1 MKQSSILPIIPPT
14 ELLKYYPAIIAFLF
28 LSLVLNA
35 APTKLFETPGDEES
49 WETQTGYNL
58 RTTVKSADHGPD
70 GKKCTSFRIEFK
82 DPSLRKGDSRW
93 FNLTKAITPDS
104 SWKNAESIGF
114 ELASNQ
120 KTGWYVSWELI
131 EEDGTK
137 FAPKMIP
144 FHSLPERFTKYKYK
158 FSDLI
163 CKEDGNRKIHPE
175 KIIGISFGGG
185 AVPGTI
191 FFRNFELLEK
201 EAEKTEPFLAVRI
214 TGTRYPSHTLDPGDN
229 VNLRIILR
237 KRPQTVQALLLKIT
251 DYYGAVVR
259 EEMLDVSKR
268 VIKVN
273 PGKLPPGYY
282 EVRIHAVDKNGAM
295 DRNSCI
301 LTSGTQ
307 IPGVYT
313 FMIAAE
319 TEKKV
324 IEDIRRRAS
333 DSFYGIQNIRDQFG
347 AATGTGA
354 PWKIEMPR
362 WNWDEPTR
370 PKIDAG
376 GLTAQTRKKLAM
388 PPQPDYLFG
397 ICSFTNHSSEVPQWA
412 KTERTETNKRGVKA
426 LSEWQS
432 YVENTARVNKHR
444 YTHMKKR
451 PYELTWEPNLSG
463 PHYSGKP
470 PYWTA
475 RDTVDFYRDSAPSI
489 RKVDENALILGPKSA
504 GNINYIEETLKL
516 GLGKYIDAISLHMY
530 STPVPEE
537 GNLPSLIAALR
548 SLSKKYMGREVD
560 IYNTEAGYH
569 SKVNGGHDLKGQAR
583 KLIRYSLIMHG
594 EGIKAFLMF
603 YLFDHGLNDYGSWGL
618 YFNPRPNADFS
629 PEELM
634 PKPVAAAY
642 SVTTSLLRGA
652 KPRMHL
658 RWIDTDLWGYVF
670 ERDGKPVIALWDPY
684 RTRTI
689 RFPVGNVSTV
699 TQVGFMGR
707 RTKLP
712 VKNGVISLELSPD
725 VLYLLGT
732 DPELWLN
739 SSMEGMLPDRGIAP
753 LELYLGETSVL
764 PAGKAG
770 AVETFGDLRAELK
783 AGKVQL
789 TVPENASPG
798 VLPLIFPGKNGKTI
812 RFARINPPLVIKFTE
827 MIQKKDQMILNVS
840 IRNTASLAF
849 RGDLKLTSP
858 AGVAEQ
864 NVEFPAKKET
874 VVALPVQKIT
884 SNFDPLTPFKGEL
897 QLKTKGQLLKKDLQ
911 FTFLAAF
918 EKGKSGSGALFTDE
932 VRLKGT
938 GASGKED
945 SAVIKFSRNSKG
957 LLLKIA
963 SQDDVFHQQYSD
975 GDLWRNDSIQL
986 AFDTDPANLFEY
998 DELTART
1005 SKKVT
1010 SIGLAL
1016 SPKGPVAHRYLTFNE
1031 KILKTGTISG
1041 EIPFS
1046 VKRTGNVTQYD
1057 ILIPWEQIGLKPEEA
1072 KAGKQ
1077 LGIALL
1083 INDSDGI
1090 QTQRKV
1096 IPLFGGIFDNSGWR
1110 RYGILTLK

>member
-1 MKQSSILPIIPPT
+1 MENKIQMKERSLFIPKQGTAIFLLIFSVLSVWSLNGMDLFQESGKASSW
-14 ELLKYYPAIIAFLF
+14 K
-28 LSLVLNA
+28 
-35 APTKLFETPGDEES
+35 TKH
-49 WETQTGYNL
+49 GYNL
-58 RTTVKSADHGPD
+58 KTGIKRIPSGPD
-70 GKKCTSFRIEFK
+70 GKNCTEFNIQYK
-82 DPSLRKGDSRW
+82 DPSNRIADARW
-93 FNLTKAITPDS
+93 FQIIKPVVKQK
-104 SWKNAESIGF
+104 SWNNAEFFAF
-114 ELASNQ
+114 EFCSN
-120 KTGWYVSWELI
+120 KKNGWSLRFGLM
-131 EEDGTK
+131 EEDGSV
-137 FAPKMIP
+137 FRVPGRPMEI
-144 FHSLPERFTKYKYK
+144 LPLEYVKCKYR
-158 FSDLI
+158 FSDLV
-163 CKEDGNRKIHPE
+163 CSGDRNRKFNPAKLSAFRID
-175 KIIGISFGGG
+175 GG
-185 AVPGTI
+185 APIGSLYLKNLKIGEKQLPGI
-191 FFRNFELLEK
+191 K
-201 EAEKTEPFLAVRI
+201 PFLRAKLKDCDNRSNTIWKGKETIVLL
-214 TGTRYPSHTLDPGDN
+214 TGAAPKEISSLNCVIRDYFGKTVLSKNVSAEQSSISLRPG
-229 VNLRIILR
+229 V
-237 KRPQTVQALLLKIT
+237 
-251 DYYGAVVR
+251 
-259 EEMLDVSKR
+259 
-268 VIKVN
+268 
-273 PGKLPPGYY
+273 LPPGYY
-282 EVRIHAVDKNGAM
+282 EVQVYPVRKNSVPE
-295 DRNSCI
+295 NESCI
-301 LTSGTQ
+301 ETSGTQ
-307 IPGVYT
+307 IPGLFT
-313 FMIAAE
+313 FAVAAE
-319 TEKKV
+319 TKEE
-324 IEDIRRRAS
+324 IIHDIKRRGMN
-333 DSFYGIQNIRDQFG
+333 SFYGIQNPRSQYNT
-347 AATGTGA
+347 ALTTGA
-354 PWKIEMPR
+354 SWEINMPR
-362 WNWDEPTR
+362 WSWHEPEK
-370 PKIDAG
+370 PQIGSDGLPMWMKKILAR
-376 GLTAQTRKKLAM
+376 GLAPEHLYA
-388 PPQPDYLFG
+388 
-397 ICSFTNHSSEVPQWA
+397 ICSFVHHDSQVPKWA
-412 KTERTETNKRGVKA
+412 QVPRTETNKLGIANFDDFIR
-426 LSEWQS
+426 
-432 YVENTARVNKHR
+432 YVEHYVQINISR
-444 YTHMKKR
+444 YPHMEKR
-451 PYELTWEPNLSG
+451 PYELTWEPDLSG
-463 PHYSGKP
+463 ANYRKEP

-475 RDTVDFYRDSAPSI
+475 RDTVEFYRILAPVI
-489 RKVDENALILGPKSA
+489 RKQDPRAQILGPKSTL
-504 GNINYIEETLKL
+504 NLDYVEETLKL
-516 GLGKYIDAISLHMY
+516 GLGRYIDAISMHFY

-537 GNLPSLIAALR
+537 GNLPRHIARLR
-548 SLSKKYMGREVD
+548 EMAKQYIGREVE
-560 IYNTEAGYH
+560 IYNTEGGYH
-569 SKVNGGHDLKGQAR
+569 SRINGVNDLKGQAQ
-583 KLIRYSLIMHG
+583 KLIRYALIMHG
-594 EGIKAFLMF
+594 EGLKTYLMF
-603 YLFDHGLNDYGSWGL
+603 YVFDHGLKDYGTWGL
-618 YFNPRPNADFS
+618 YFNPQKWANFAP
-629 PEELM
+629 PELM

-712 VKNGVISLELSPD
+712 VKNGVVNLELSPD

-1016 SPKGPVAHRYLTFNE
+1016 SPKGPLAHRYLTFNE